1 MRPGESLSGS
11 FVFFSGN
18 GVFIFD
24 GVKGSCLGTAGLGRV
39 RNWPAHMASL
49 PISWVDSA
57 SVDWEW
63 HGGKPVSSRCGLVL

>member
-1 MRPGESLSGS
+1 MGRDETWGES
-11 FVFFSGN
+11 V

-49 PISWVDSA
+49 PIS
-57 SVDWEW
+57 
-63 HGGKPVSSRCGLVL
+63 